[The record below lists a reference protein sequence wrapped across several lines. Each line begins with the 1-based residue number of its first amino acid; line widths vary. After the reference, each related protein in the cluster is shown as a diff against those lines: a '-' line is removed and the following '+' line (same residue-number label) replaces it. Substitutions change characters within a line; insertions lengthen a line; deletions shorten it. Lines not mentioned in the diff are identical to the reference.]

1 MGLATAAAVLPG
13 QAFPLR
19 KRLPEGLQRKV
30 IVIGAGIAG
39 IAAARA
45 LVDEGHEVV
54 VLEARDRIGGRIWT
68 DRSLG
73 AALDLGGGI
82 ISDSRENELTK
93 LVNKFKPSV
102 RPIDLENYFLY
113 DDQGNSYEEDPLEN
127 LSEWFEKLFKQAEKF
142 VSKQDDRDLREM
154 SVRAVLD
161 AVLAEEKLSPQR
173 QRELEWRISIEELN
187 FGTSIN
193 RISSMGAD
201 AFHFNGDSL
210 YLPNGF
216 AKILDRLAQGLD
228 IRYGQ
233 NVRYIKQHNGIAS
246 AMTNGQDFEGDFVLV
261 TLPLGVLKER
271 RIRFDPELSHAKK
284 NAVKKLGVG
293 LTNRVGLRFPAL
305 FWPKD
310 RQYLNYLSKYK
321 GEFPRFLN
329 IAHFTN
335 KPVLVASL
343 GPEFANAIEKKD
355 DIEVAVQAHRI
366 LYKIF
371 ENAPMPDEVVVSRWQ
386 KDPYARGAFSFL
398 PVGEDPV
405 LRDYLAKPEGR
416 FYFAGEA
423 TVRQHAG
430 TIRGAYLSGLRAAGW
445 MMNR

>member
-1 MGLATAAAVLPG
+1 MGLATAAAILPG
-13 QAFPLR
+13 QAFPMR
-19 KRLPEGLQRKV
+19 KRLEYGMQRKV
-30 IVIGAGIAG
+30 IVIGAGISG
-39 IAAARA
+39 LAAARA

-54 VLEARDRIGGRIWT
+54 VLEARDRIGGRVWT

-73 AALDLGGGI
+73 AAVDLGGGI
-82 ISDSRENELTK
+82 ITDSRENELTK
-93 LVNKFKPSV
+93 LVNEFKPSV

-127 LSEWFEKLFKQAEKF
+127 LSEWFEKLFKRAEKF
-142 VSKQDDRDLREM
+142 VSKQEDKELRKM
-154 SVRAVLD
+154 SVRDVLKS
-161 AVLAEEKLSPQR
+161 VLEDDKLSPQR
-173 QRELEWRISIEELN
+173 KRELEWRISIEELN
-187 FGTSIN
+187 YGIDIGKISAN
-193 RISSMGAD
+193 RAD
-201 AFHFNGDSL
+201 AFHFNGESL

-216 AKILDRLAQGLD
+216 TKILDQMAKGLD

-233 NVRYIKQHNGIAS
+233 NVRFIKQHNGVAS

-271 RIRFDPELSHAKK
+271 RIRFDPELSHSKK
-284 NAVKKLGVG
+284 NAIKNLGVG
-293 LTNRVGLRFPAL
+293 LTNRVGMRFPTL
-305 FWPKD
+305 FWPKE

-343 GPEFANAIEKKD
+343 GPDFAKAIEQKE

-371 ENAPMPDEVVVSRWQ
+371 DNAPMPEEVIVSRWNQ
-386 KDPYARGAFSFL
+386 DPFARGAFSYL
-398 PVGEDPV
+398 PVGEDPA
-405 LRDYLAKPEGR
+405 LRDYLANPEGR
-416 FYFAGEA
+416 LYFAGEA
-423 TVRQHAG
+423 TMRQYPG
-430 TIRGAYLSGLRAAGW
+430 TIRGAYLSGLRAAEW
-445 MMNR
+445 MIRR